1 MSKSYRRQ
9 NRYSKELKLKACEV
23 VMSGE
28 MTLEQCAEHY
38 GIKSGTSIWG
48 WLRTF
53 GFEDTTSDQHSK
65 MSKDQ
70 DESPEVL
77 QQRIKQLEKQ
87 LKLEKIRS
95 EGLNFMIDWAEKEYN
110 APIRKK
116 VDTKQS
122 KK

>member
-1 MSKSYRRQ
+1 
-9 NRYSKELKLKACEV
+9 
-23 VMSGE
+23 MSGE
-28 MTLEQCAEHY
+28 MTLEQCAKHY
-38 GIKSGTSIWG
+38 GIKSGVSIWG

-53 GFEDTTSDQHSK
+53 GFEDTTSDQHSQ